1 MIKVAFSTNKIVHS
15 LSIFIAVAL
24 GVCSGLFL
32 PSLNDSILGLNNI
45 LSNLLR
51 MCVIPIV
58 VSSLI
63 VEIVSFLKSAKPSS
77 IKKFISISLLVAFM
91 FSVFA
96 AAGSF
101 IFQPGKQVVFN
112 KDSSLSEKVLEA
124 SIIERGLD
132 DPIEEEN
139 KENFFDFFSKVVP
152 QNVFGSFSDN
162 KTLQIIFFTVVF
174 SIALASVPESEVLK
188 NFFNVTRHSFLTIFE
203 HALKFLP
210 FLVFTS
216 TSLAVSKVGF
226 QVFFDM
232 IPFLKILFLHLIG
245 IFFLNLFILRR
256 FLKISIWSVL
266 KRVETSILVAFSGSP
281 LAATFPALDFFKK
294 FGETDKQFV
303 TIIAPISM
311 FLNRFGSIFYFCFA
325 CFFIGHIY
333 GHHFTFEQTLFIMF
347 FSILGGLASSSST
360 EGITSAFLISILDP
374 INVPA
379 GQVILVLS
387 SLDFLVSPF
396 LSIITALTNVTLLSF
411 FIHSNLK
418 KAKKAEA

>member
-1 MIKVAFSTNKIVHS
+1 MKITLPKNKLIHS
-15 LSIFIAVAL
+15 LSIFIAVGL
-24 GVCSGLFL
+24 GVYSGLFF

-63 VEIVSFLKSAKPSS
+63 VEIVSFLKSAKPSN
-77 IKKFISISLLVAFM
+77 IKKFISISLLIACL
-91 FSVFA
+91 FSVLA

-101 IFQPGKQVVFN
+101 VFQPGKHVIFN
-112 KDSSLSEKVLEA
+112 SKSSLSEKILEA
-124 SIIERGLD
+124 SIIERNLD
-132 DPIEEEN
+132 EPIEQEN
-139 KENFFDFFSKVVP
+139 TQNFFDFFSKVVP
-152 QNVFGSFSDN
+152 QNIFGSFSEN

-174 SIALASVPESEVLK
+174 SIALASIPQSDVLR
-188 NFFNVTRHSFLTIFE
+188 NFFSVTNQSFLMIFD

-216 TSLAVSKVGF
+216 TSLAISKVGV
-226 QVFFDM
+226 QVFIDL
-232 IPFLKILFLHLIG
+232 IPFLKVLFLHLLAVFI
-245 IFFLNLFILRR
+245 INLLILRH
-256 FLKISIWSVL
+256 FLKISVWSIL
-266 KRVETSILVAFSGSP
+266 KRLETSMLVAFSGSP

-294 FGETDKQFV
+294 FGETDKQFI

-311 FLNRFGSIFYFCFA
+311 FLNKFGSIFYFCFA

-333 GHHFTFEQTLFIMF
+333 GYHFTIEQDLFIMF
-347 FSILGGLASSSST
+347 FSILGGIASASST
-360 EGITSAFLISILDP
+360 EGITTAFLISILDP
-374 INVPA
+374 INIPA

-396 LSIITALTNVTLLSF
+396 LSIITVLTNVTLLSF
-411 FIHSNLK
+411 FIHLNLK
-418 KAKKAEA
+418 KERKLS